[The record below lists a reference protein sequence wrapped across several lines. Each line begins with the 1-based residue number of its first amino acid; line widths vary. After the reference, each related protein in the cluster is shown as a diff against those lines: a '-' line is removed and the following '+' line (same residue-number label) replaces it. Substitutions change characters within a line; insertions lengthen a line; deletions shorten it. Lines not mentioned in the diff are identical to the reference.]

1 MQRVTASQAS
11 FQTLIGEPRH
21 TKPRAA
27 RVDPGQATVV
37 YLGVRFS
44 VH

>member
-1 MQRVTASQAS
+1 V
-11 FQTLIGEPRH
+11 IGEPGH
-21 TKPRAA
+21 IKPHAA
-27 RVDPGQATVV
+27 RVDPAEASVV